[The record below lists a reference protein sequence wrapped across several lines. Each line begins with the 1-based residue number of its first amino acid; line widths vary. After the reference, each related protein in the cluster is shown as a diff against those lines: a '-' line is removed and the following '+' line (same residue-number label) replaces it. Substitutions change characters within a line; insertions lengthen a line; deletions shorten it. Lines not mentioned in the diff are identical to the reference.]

1 MALLLWWWFTLESP
15 TETERGLISV
25 TLKSISYRRLWN
37 DELHLTGVCYLP
49 TDRGNTQ
56 NPNPPQSHPHCSPL
70 FKYHQQWQSLDFC
83 WKYTLILKESPAKEL
98 WSIFLPRF
106 QYSGI
111 EFTLVFPD
119 YPVVLSCPRLWQHR
133 CLAVFCLPTRER
145 STEIPQGW
153 GGQLI
158 SATHPRGFQLPG
170 EQGLTKLL
178 VSSKQFIQNSS
189 LRFVWIWNSSKTAKY
204 ESPMK
209 FFLQEGGWFNWPW
222 NWELL
227 LGVSRPLSWEFKWK
241 KQENRVQI
249 VANPSIIFLI
259 SQKTRGFIVSGTNF
273 LSREN
278 SNRNHCWPGI
288 ENPLQ
293 MSFSERA
300 EFQLSSMLPV
310 KDSTVSSAHKPLSF
324 NASTHTQ
331 AQQPG
336 ILGFLCG
343 RVALLGTYRI
353 VQGQNCEAFGFSE
366 HLLKLFL
373 LFLQLVF
380 NSIAKS
386 SSCPRTGETK
396 NLEEQSPLLILN
408 KKSCTSDEGGTDQT
422 EKTLKAELIPVLKKK
437 KVLFPQHSG
446 FAERHLGPPT
456 EIKGITHC
464 MNKDSPESI
473 IIWHKMERSGFLQ
486 PQVSVWKMLTEGYPG
501 WNWSINAMGRH
512 LQHPTETSWRKRA
525 PRLRPAL
532 DWLPPC
538 QLNPDTAAVAWTH
551 PGHKHTP
558 LNPSEHLCISIPP
571 QEWRDSVPTA
581 LGKKEFSSA
590 PACNWD
596 HCSEMA
602 LAKNSTRQGFKPDL
616 QNSLPNTGKPFRM
629 QWQLWN
635 SDWLGK
641 MEQSLWKNI

>member
-1 MALLLWWWFTLESP
+1 ME
-15 TETERGLISV
+15 
-25 TLKSISYRRLWN
+25 
-37 DELHLTGVCYLP
+37 
-49 TDRGNTQ
+49 
-56 NPNPPQSHPHCSPL
+56 
-70 FKYHQQWQSLDFC
+70 
-83 WKYTLILKESPAKEL
+83 
-98 WSIFLPRF
+98 
-106 QYSGI
+106 
-111 EFTLVFPD
+111 
-119 YPVVLSCPRLWQHR
+119 
-133 CLAVFCLPTRER
+133 
-145 STEIPQGW
+145 
-153 GGQLI
+153 
-158 SATHPRGFQLPG
+158 
-170 EQGLTKLL
+170 
-178 VSSKQFIQNSS
+178 
-189 LRFVWIWNSSKTAKY
+189 
-204 ESPMK
+204 

-437 KVLFPQHSG
+437 KGVIS
-446 FAERHLGPPT
+446 PT
-456 EIKGITHC
+456 LWICWATPWTSH
-464 MNKDSPESI
+464 
-473 IIWHKMERSGFLQ
+473 
-486 PQVSVWKMLTEGYPG
+486 
-501 WNWSINAMGRH
+501 WN
-512 LQHPTETSWRKRA
+512 
-525 PRLRPAL
+525 
-532 DWLPPC
+532 
-538 QLNPDTAAVAWTH
+538 
-551 PGHKHTP
+551 
-558 LNPSEHLCISIPP
+558 
-571 QEWRDSVPTA
+571 
-581 LGKKEFSSA
+581 
-590 PACNWD
+590 
-596 HCSEMA
+596 
-602 LAKNSTRQGFKPDL
+602 
-616 QNSLPNTGKPFRM
+616 
-629 QWQLWN
+629 
-635 SDWLGK
+635 
-641 MEQSLWKNI
+641 